1 MICDLRSPSSV
12 YCCNRR
18 EVVPVWP
25 LWLCGRDPARPHQA
39 SQAAHRSVRPPC
51 PVACGP
57 SIRSRP
63 PVACVPNFCKSV
75 YLRVYGKFCLN
86 KILIHLPLYICEVGL
101 LHVWG
106 IRCPLSIQVKQEG
119 RVSEGIPDASLWGL
133 CEAGAPAFLS
143 RLPPL
148 SQSLLSM
155 FLLTLPLRCFS
166 PAHLEPCLPTCVSA
180 SLTTWPCSQ
189 QSLCQLEQ
197 AHVVVG
203 LSFSD
208 IFAIKNGKQWRGN
221 LNR

>member
-1 MICDLRSPSSV
+1 MICDLCSPSSV

-39 SQAAHRSVRPPC
+39 SPAAHRSVWPPR

-57 SIRSRP
+57 SVRSRP
-63 PVACVPNFCKSV
+63 SVTCVPDFCKSL
-75 YLRVYGKFCLN
+75 YLRVYWKFCLN
-86 KILIHLPLYICEVGL
+86 RILIHLPLYIYEVGL
-101 LHVWG
+101 LRVWG

-119 RVSEGIPDASLWGL
+119 KECLRILQRLLCGQDPALGALWGR
-133 CEAGAPAFLS
+133 GI
-143 RLPPL
+143 RLPL
-148 SQSLLSM
+148 TLASCQSVSPV

-189 QSLCQLEQ
+189 QSLCQMEQ

-203 LSFSD
+203 LSFFRFFCD
-208 IFAIKNGKQWRGN
+208 
-221 LNR
+221 